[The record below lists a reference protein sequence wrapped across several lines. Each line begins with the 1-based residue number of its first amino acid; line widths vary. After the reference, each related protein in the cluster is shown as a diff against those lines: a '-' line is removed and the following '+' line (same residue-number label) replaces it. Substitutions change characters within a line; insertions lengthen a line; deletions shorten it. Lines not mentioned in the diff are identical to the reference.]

1 MTKTAV
7 VAEATEEVVKAKRV
21 APTNSP
27 LPSVQPIGEDE
38 VGAPELAKMLGAD
51 AREFRGFLR
60 ATKRNM
66 ETEKGTRYAWK
77 KGSPEI
83 EEIMEAFK
91 AFKAA
96 KPVKEPKAP
105 TEKKVKAAKAE
116 VAAEAEEI
124 DTDLD
129 EVDEI
134 SVEDIDI

>member
-1 MTKTAV
+1 MSTELKAAV
-7 VAEATEEVVKAKRV
+7 TGEKAKRV
-21 APTNSP
+21 PPTNSP

-38 VGAPELAKMLGAD
+38 IGAPEIAKMLGTD
-51 AREFRGFLR
+51 PREFRGFLR
-60 ATKRNM
+60 STKRNM
-66 ETEKGTRYAWK
+66 ETDKGTRYAWK

-83 EEIMEAFK
+83 QALMDAYK

-105 TEKKVKAAKAE
+105 KEPKAAKVAE
-116 VAAEAEEI
+116 VI

-129 EVDEI
+129 DADEI